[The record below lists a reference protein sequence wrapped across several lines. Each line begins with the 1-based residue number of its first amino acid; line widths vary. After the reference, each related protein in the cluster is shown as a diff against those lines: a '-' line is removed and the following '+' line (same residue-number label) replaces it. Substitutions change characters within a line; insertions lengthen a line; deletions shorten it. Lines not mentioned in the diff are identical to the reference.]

1 MPVKT
6 RSVEYETVV
15 VGGAYLVK
23 NILQRLGVVAA
34 IDQALKAQPEIQAT
48 YGKLSQAIITNRLSL
63 QPTPLYQM
71 AEWAAQHG
79 IDHVFDLQAEWLDDD
94 RLGALLDGVAEQS
107 VTIWT
112 TILQNAVRRF
122 PLALEWLHSDTTTVY
137 FEGAYAEAQ
146 NPAQKEE
153 HVPLLVEGYNKDGQ
167 RHKVQWVLSL
177 ITTDRVPLW
186 YRPWDGNQG
195 DEGVYVA
202 DMTALRQAV
211 LTAGQAVLIGDRK
224 LCTFEN
230 QLTFCQHRQPFLA
243 AHPWTDTAKA
253 VWLETEEKLR
263 TGVLHWTPVD
273 YVSRNHARKPPE
285 ERPRYHVCEVEREL
299 VDPKTQQ
306 VYALRWIFCHS
317 SDKAERDA
325 QARAQALQVG
335 EQALQRI
342 ARLLGKYDYTDRATI
357 EARIERVLRK
367 AKAQPYLT
375 YTLRGTPEAQDW
387 TLTWQPR
394 PDGLESDARFDGVML
409 LSTNVAAERL
419 SAEMAVV
426 KYKEQVKV
434 EQTIDFIKS
443 PVQIRPMWL
452 HKPKRL
458 VGLTLLIMIAV
469 LVAALLE
476 HQVRRWIAKT
486 GRTLKGLMPEK
497 RDNRYPTAKALLR
510 AFADYALVIVRR
522 KGRRPEVHWPELRPV
537 QKQICRIMGVSP
549 CAPPHT
555 HQAKI

>member
-34 IDQALKAQPEIQAT
+34 IDQALTAQPEIAAT
-48 YGKLSQAIITNRLSL
+48 YGQLAQAIITNRLSL

-71 AEWAAQHG
+71 ADWAAYHG
-79 IDHVFDLQAEWLDDD
+79 IDHVFGLQAEWLDDD
-94 RLGALLDGVAEQS
+94 RLGALLDGVAEQP

-122 PLALEWLHSDTTTVY
+122 HLDLDWLHSDTTTVY
-137 FEGAYAEAQ
+137 FEGAYADTQ
-146 NPAQKEE
+146 DPTRKEK
-153 HVPLLVEGYNKDGQ
+153 HIPLLVEGYNKDGQ
-167 RHKVQWVLSL
+167 RHKVQLVLSL
-177 ITTDRVPLW
+177 ITANRVPLW

-211 LTAGQAVLIGDRK
+211 LAAGQAVLIGDRK

-230 QLTFCQHRQPFLA
+230 QLTFCRHRQLFLA

-253 VWLETEEKLR
+253 VWLESEPKLR
-263 TGVLHWTPVD
+263 TGELRWTPVE
-273 YVSRNHARKPPE
+273 YVSRNNARKPPA
-285 ERPRYHVCEVEREL
+285 ERPAYQVCEVRREL

-306 VYALRWIFCHS
+306 VYAVRWIFCHS

-325 QARAQALQVG
+325 QARTQALRAG
-335 EQALQRI
+335 EQALRRS
-342 ARLLGKYDYTDRATI
+342 AGLLGKYDYTDRATI
-357 EARIERVLRK
+357 EARIERALRK

-387 TLTWQPR
+387 TLTWQGREAVLANEP
-394 PDGLESDARFDGVML
+394 RFDGVML
-409 LSTNVAAERL
+409 LSTNVPAERL

-426 KYKEQVKV
+426 KYKEQVQV

-486 GRTLKGLMPEK
+486 GQTLRGLMP
-497 RDNRYPTAKALLR
+497 
-510 AFADYALVIVRR
+510 
-522 KGRRPEVHWPELRPV
+522 
-537 QKQICRIMGVSP
+537 
-549 CAPPHT
+549 
-555 HQAKI
+555 